1 MQTLWFLLLI
11 TITLRV
17 FPSHQVQLGSGADGP
32 SMSIGVSALELLGDE
47 EEEDEARRDVTG
59 PGFSLT
65 GNGGN

>member
-1 MQTLWFLLLI
+1 M
-11 TITLRV
+11 RV